1 MARTT
6 IKKGEWLIMAEYG
19 TPEWYEEQIKENTRE
34 KTILVHALCDVSRQQ
49 FVDYSLIEDIAKRI
63 ADKSSSIKWQKQQ
76 LKDLLGKQKNKENE

>member
-1 MARTT
+1 MD
-6 IKKGEWLIMAEYG
+6 EYG